1 MKDKVEGPVKEA
13 QVEEQVQ
20 PQPKEVILTIE
31 LAQALLNY
39 LGQQPYQQVAGLVE
53 GIQGSKFNY

>member
-1 MKDKVEGPVKEA
+1 MKDKVEGPAQEA
-13 QVEEQVQ
+13 PLEEKA
-20 PQPKEVILTIE
+20 QPKEVILTIE

-53 GIQGSKFNY
+53 GIQTSKFNY